1 MLARVRQNNNFLFF
15 IFPKKMLKNLLL
27 KYDKQ
32 LPRYTSYPT
41 APHFSSEVNREI
53 YSSWLQNLSPQKTL
67 SLYFHLPFCQ
77 QLCWYC
83 GCYTKITKRYEPV
96 EDYTEI
102 LLQEIRLVSALLRKK
117 NHKVSHIHFGGGSPT
132 IFLPD
137 SFENLMRVIR
147 NEFSIAENAEI
158 AIEVDPRNVGEEKIS
173 AYAKS
178 GVNRVSIGVQDFN
191 REVQIAVNR
200 EQSFDLVYSC
210 VKLFKKYGIKNV
222 NLDLIY
228 GLPKQTVAGIAKNI
242 DLAMLLNPN
251 RIALFAYAHVQWM
264 KKHMRLI
271 DEKDLPNGASRIEMY
286 LAAAKK
292 LRKAGY
298 VSIGLDHFAKQS
310 DSMVAA
316 FRSKKLKRN
325 FQGYSSDKADSV
337 IGFGASAISF
347 LPNGYAQNI
356 LDFAEYKKNILAKK
370 LPVLKGIKISAEDR
384 LRKKI
389 IDEVMCYLEVD
400 LMQIREQFDLP
411 ENYFENEIKN
421 LEELKKDRL
430 ISIQN
435 GVVKINPEVPQITR
449 IVCSIFDKFFS
460 ADQKRHSRI

>member
-1 MLARVRQNNNFLFF
+1 M
-15 IFPKKMLKNLLL
+15 PKNLLL
-27 KYDKQ
+27 KYDQQ

-41 APHFSSEVNREI
+41 VPHFSAAVNGEI
-53 YSSWLQNLSPQKTL
+53 YSDWLQKLPPQKTL
-67 SLYFHLPFCQ
+67 SLYFHIPFCQ

-96 EDYTEI
+96 EDYTKI
-102 LLQEIRLVSALLRKK
+102 LLQEIHLVSALLRKK
-117 NHKVSHIHFGGGSPT
+117 KHQVSHIHFGGGSPT
-132 IFLPD
+132 ILLSD
-137 SFENLMRVIR
+137 SFENLMRVIK
-147 NEFSIAENAEI
+147 NEFLIAENAEI
-158 AIEVDPRNVGEEKIS
+158 AIEVDPRNVDEEKIS

-200 EQSFDLVYSC
+200 EQSFELVHNC

-228 GLPKQTVAGIAKNI
+228 GLPKQTVAGIEKNI
-242 DLAMLLNPN
+242 DCAMLLNPN

-271 DEKDLPNGASRIEMY
+271 DEKDLPDGASRIEMY

-292 LRKAGY
+292 LRKEGY
-298 VSIGLDHFAKQS
+298 VSIGLDHFAKPS
-310 DSMVAA
+310 DSLSAA
-316 FRSKKLKRN
+316 FRNKKLKRN

-347 LPNGYAQNI
+347 LPDGYVQNI

-400 LMQIREQFDLP
+400 LVRICEQFNLP
-411 ENYFENEIKN
+411 KNYFKNEIKN
-421 LEELKKDRL
+421 LGKLRKDGL
-430 ISIQN
+430 ISIKN
-435 GVVKINPEVPQITR
+435 GVVKINPEKPQITR
-449 IVCSIFDKFFS
+449 VVCSVFDKFFLP
-460 ADQKRHSRI
+460 DQKRHSRI